1 MLAEGPTIAVWIGGI
16 LVRVL
21 GAPDPAV
28 PVGELEVLLKPLG
41 QATVPDDP
49 PRLVGDVDEV
59 IRRWVLGNPLEQTA
73 EPGAGAS
80 HQDSDSGR
88 VADRVRSITTSAR
101 RARTDEEVGRPG
113 LRWYGD
119 VASFD

>member
-59 IRRWVLGNPLEQTA
+59 IRRWVLGHPLEQTA

-80 HQDSDSGR
+80 HQDSDRGR
-88 VADRVRSITTSAR
+88 VADRVEGDYHQRASRSSP
-101 RARTDEEVGRPG
+101 DVVGRSNIP
-113 LRWYGD
+113 RS
-119 VASFD
+119 VP

>member
-88 VADRVRSITTSAR
+88 VADRVEVDYHQRASRAHGRGGRTAR
-101 RARTDEEVGRPG
+101 PPLVR
-113 LRWYGD
+113 
-119 VASFD
+119 

>member
-88 VADRVRSITTSAR
+88 VADRVEGDYHQRASRSSP
-101 RARTDEEVGRPG
+101 DVVGRSNIP
-113 LRWYGD
+113 RS
-119 VASFD
+119 VP